1 MQETTY
7 TSTEKGKWME
17 IIEHA
22 ELKIKKHQQR
32 IRDLQ
37 AAIRSFKKL
46 REDGV
51 PWPEGGR
58 EQDLGGLENS
68 KRARR

>member
-1 MQETTY
+1 MQEKSY
-7 TSTEKGKWME
+7 TSTEKDKWME
-17 IIEHA
+17 IIRRA

-51 PWPEGGR
+51 PWPEGGS
-58 EQDLGGLENS
+58 ETEGS
-68 KRARR
+68 S